1 MTRAGLQ
8 GAQIL
13 CALGLGLSL
22 GVLYDFYRTFLKKN
36 RKGLWC
42 WLGDF
47 LWWLA
52 ALAWTFFLLVKISWA
67 ELRIPVV
74 SAVFGGIVVYL
85 YYFSPVLRPLYRKG
99 GRWLGRALNSLR
111 RLTVGIVSFLFAP
124 LVAFIGGIYRLCAAA
139 EKGCHCL
146 VTRTGRGLS
155 GVYRRKRLIRARKRL
170 GKKQGKQTALS
181 DSESSAGKCKRKRGD
196 PHRDKR

>member
-52 ALAWTFFLLVKISWA
+52 ALMWTFFLLVKISWA

-74 SAVFGGIVVYL
+74 AAVFGGIAVYL

-99 GRWLGRALNSLR
+99 VRCLGRVLNGLR
-111 RLTVGIVSFLFAP
+111 RLIVRIVSCLFAP
-124 LVAFIGGIYRLCAAA
+124 LIFFTGGIYRIGAAT
-139 EKGCHCL
+139 EKNCRCL
-146 VTRTGRGLS
+146 AIKTGRGIS
-155 GVYRRKRLIRARKRL
+155 GVYRKKRLARVKKRLKKRQAKMAEPVDSDSISKRRKRKN
-170 GKKQGKQTALS
+170 
-181 DSESSAGKCKRKRGD
+181 
-196 PHRDKR
+196 DKRQSPKN